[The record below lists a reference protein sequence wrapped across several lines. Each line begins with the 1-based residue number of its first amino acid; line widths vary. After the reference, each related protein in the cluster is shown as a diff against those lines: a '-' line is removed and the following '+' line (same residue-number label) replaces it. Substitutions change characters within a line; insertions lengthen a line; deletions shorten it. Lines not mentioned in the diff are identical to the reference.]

1 MGDFVVVVDDCQV
14 NEDFIRDNL
23 IVEVEI
29 PLFRYT
35 TKFFVKPNGEII
47 YGDSAEGKERG

>member
-1 MGDFVVVVDDCQV
+1 MSDFVVVVDDCHV
-14 NEDFIRDNL
+14 NEGFIQDDL

-47 YGDSAEGKERG
+47 YGESEEG

>member
-14 NEDFIRDNL
+14 NEDFNRDDL

-29 PLFRYT
+29 PLNRYT
-35 TKFFVKPNGEII
+35 TKFFVEPNGEII
-47 YGDSAEGKERG
+47 YGDSVEGE

>member
-1 MGDFVVVVDDCQV
+1 MGEFVVVVDDCQV
-14 NEDFIRDNL
+14 NADSIQDDL

-35 TKFFVKPNGEII
+35 TKFFVKPDGEII
-47 YGDSAEGKERG
+47 YRD